1 MIERTP
7 KLDLLCHLLLIAG
20 VVAVCMPLYYAL
32 IAATQT
38 LPDVLQVPMPLT
50 PGNELWANLKTAMA
64 RGDLGRQLLNSLIV
78 SVGVT
83 VGKISVSILSAF
95 AITYFRFP
103 FRMTAFW
110 LIFATLMLPIEVRIV
125 PTYAVAAHPLQGL
138 GWLLDQT
145 GLRGPLESLTG
156 WNVEAVVKWSLL
168 DSYAGLI
175 LPLMA
180 SATATFLFRQL
191 FLTIPEELLEA
202 AKIDGASPMRF
213 LIDVLWPMSRTNVVA
228 LTVILF
234 VFGWNQYLWPLLI
247 TTEASMTT
255 AVIGLS
261 KQISAAPEAVPKWNT
276 LMASALLITLPPVM
290 VVIVLQRWFVKGLVD
305 SEK

>member
-7 KLDLLCHLLLIAG
+7 TLDLICHALLIAG
-20 VVAVCMPLYYAL
+20 VALVCLPLYYAI
-32 IAATQT
+32 IASTHT
-38 LPDVLQVPMPLT
+38 LADVLQVPMPLT
-50 PGNELWANLKTAMA
+50 PGRELLANFEAAMA
-64 RGDLGRQLLNSLIV
+64 KDNLGRQLANSAIV
-78 SVGVT
+78 ATGVT
-83 VGKISVSILSAF
+83 AGKIAVSILSAY
-95 AITYFRFP
+95 AITYFQFP

-125 PTYAVAAHPLQGL
+125 PTYAVAAHPLQPF
-138 GWLLDQT
+138 GWLLEQT
-145 GLRGPLESLTG
+145 GLRGPLERLSG
-156 WNVEAVVKWSLL
+156 WDIEAAVKWSLL
-168 DSYAGLI
+168 DSYGGLI

-191 FLTIPEELLEA
+191 FLTVPEELLEA
-202 AKIDGASPMRF
+202 AKIDGASPLRF
-213 LIDVLWPMSRTNVVA
+213 LIDVLWPMSRTNVIA

-247 TTEASMTT
+247 TTDASMTT

-261 KQISAAPEAVPKWNT
+261 KQISSAPEAVPKWNT
-276 LMASALLITLPPVM
+276 LMASALLITLPPVL
-290 VVIVLQRWFVKGLVD
+290 VVVVLQRWFVKGLVD